1 MEKEKAKKLCAN
13 CGTELVGKFCH
24 NCGEKKVSRKDF
36 AASNFIQ
43 EVFEKFTHFDSKF
56 LRSFWLL
63 VSRPGF
69 LTVEYWRGR
78 RKPYLKPLSLFFIIN
93 LLYFLSIG
101 VNHTRTYETPL
112 RIQLLNLYS
121 PVVQKMLDERFAAA
135 TEEERKDFET
145 RFDRQNHTLA
155 KSMLVLMVPVF
166 AAVLWLLYW
175 RQGFY
180 FGEHL
185 VTALH
190 FQALLLVQ
198 NMVVGIFLKSGLF
211 HILFG
216 YFAHSDVVQEVV
228 EPLLWVWALAFFTQ
242 KTVYRESRLRTALKA
257 AVFALSWMPI
267 LILYRFMVFMATFYG
282 VG

>member
-1 MEKEKAKKLCAN
+1 MEKEKAVKLCAN
-13 CGTELVGKFCH
+13 CNTELIGKFCH

-36 AASNFIQ
+36 AASNFLQ
-43 EVFEKFTHFDSKF
+43 EAFEKFTHFDSKF

-78 RKPYLKPLSLFFIIN
+78 RKPYLKPISLFFIIN

-101 VNHTRTYETPL
+101 VNRARTYETPL
-112 RIQLLNLYS
+112 RVQLLNPYS

-155 KSMLVLMVPVF
+155 KSMLILMVPIF
-166 AAVLWLLYW
+166 AAVLWLFYW

-198 NMVVGIFLKSGLF
+198 NMILGIFLKSSLF
-211 HILFG
+211 HVLFG
-216 YFAHSDVVQEVV
+216 YFSHSDIVKEIV
-228 EPLLWVWALAFFTQ
+228 EPLFWVWLIAFFTLTTAYGEGWFRTIL
-242 KTVYRESRLRTALKA
+242 KSFTVTLLWLP
-257 AVFALSWMPI
+257 VLF
-267 LILYRFMVFMATFYG
+267 LYRFVVFLATFCTA
-282 VG
+282 

>member
-1 MEKEKAKKLCAN
+1 MEKEKAKKTCAN

-36 AASNFIQ
+36 AASNFFQ

-69 LTVEYWRGR
+69 LTAEFLSGR

-101 VNHTRTYETPL
+101 VNRARTYETPL
-112 RIQLLNLYS
+112 RVQLLNPYS
-121 PVVQKMLDERFAAA
+121 PVVQQMLDERFATT

-155 KSMLVLMVPVF
+155 KSMLILMVPIF
-166 AAVLWLLYW
+166 ATVLWLFYW

-198 NMVVGIFLKSGLF
+198 NMVLGIFLKSSLF
-211 HILFG
+211 YVIFG
-216 YFAHSDVVQEVV
+216 HFSHSDLVHEIV
-228 EPLLWVWALAFFTQ
+228 EPLFWVWLIVFFTL
-242 KTVYRESRLRTALKA
+242 KTVYREGWVSTVLKSFTATLLWLP
-257 AVFALSWMPI
+257 VLF
-267 LILYRFMVFMATFYG
+267 LYRFVVFLATFYTA
-282 VG
+282 